1 MRTTERTNQFK
12 RDYRRE
18 SKGRYRA
25 TLDATLEPV
34 IEALANDQPLA
45 VRHRNHQLSGDWADH
60 RECHVKA
67 DLLLIYQKPDAETL
81 LLVRLGSH
89 AELELK

>member
-1 MRTTERTNQFK
+1 MRTTERINQFK
-12 RDYRRE
+12 RDYKRE
-18 SKGRYRA
+18 SKGQHRA

-45 VRHRNHQLSGDWADH
+45 LRHHDHQLSGDWADH
-60 RECHVKA
+60 RECHLKP
-67 DLLLIYQKPDAETL
+67 DLLLIYQKPDAATL

-89 AELELK
+89 AELEL